1 MPDTTSA
8 CFPLFVKGFFLIM
21 KQEMVQVYT
30 KKTYGYVL
38 QYDRLSP
45 ASKSLPDHYN
55 PPGVSGNY
63 NKQWIALLVIEKSAA
78 PSWVKWTHHL
88 EGKTHCDEC
97 LKLDGCW
104 FLESKSPVWTHHR
117 FCHCTLDPIDYAEVF
132 MRATTVSYTHLV
144 RTPWGSSGQRRFFR

>member
-1 MPDTTSA
+1 
-8 CFPLFVKGFFLIM
+8 M

-97 LKLDGCW
+97 LKRDGCW

-132 MRATTVSYTHLV
+132 MRATTYSEYSKLDPYLFDPDNVYKHGKNRAFESLGLY
-144 RTPWGSSGQRRFFR
+144 S